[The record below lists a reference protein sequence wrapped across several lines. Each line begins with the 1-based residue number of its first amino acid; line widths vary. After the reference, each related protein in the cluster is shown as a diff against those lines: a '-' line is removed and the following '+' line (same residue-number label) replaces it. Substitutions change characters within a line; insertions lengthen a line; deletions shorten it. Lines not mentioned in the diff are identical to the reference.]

1 MARGWAS
8 PSSCSS
14 GPSGSAG
21 AASIPGPMNPEE
33 LLLVGVSPT
42 EMSKVIMQL
51 GSQIINQIDLQRV
64 PRGKQTKIIVILKVI
79 L

>member
-1 MARGWAS
+1 MARGPAS

-42 EMSKVIMQL
+42 EMLKVKMQL
-51 GSQIINQIDLQRV
+51 GSQIINQIEFQRI
-64 PRGKQTKIIVILKVI
+64 PRGKQRKITVIL
-79 L
+79 